1 MTEKENLRLVHQHK
15 IPEWIPQNFASLQLF
30 SPSCYPAT
38 GKPFVGGEDLFGVKW
53 IVEPSAPTGAIP
65 DPRFHIV
72 PEIEDLPR
80 WRDFIKLPDVESMD
94 WAGAAQRD
102 EAGFDRENKMLCT
115 NVLEGNFN
123 RLQSIVG
130 TCETLIA
137 MIEEPDAVLDFFEYH
152 TDLKIKLLDK
162 IVEHYRPDIIING
175 DDVCS
180 STGLFFSKAMHEKFI
195 KPYEKRFAEAVKSY
209 GLVLQHHVCGKCEE
223 IIPDIIEYGTD
234 VIETMQPGMN
244 DIVKMKELYGD
255 KVVFNGG
262 WDSYG
267 AHNNPDATED
277 ELRAEVR
284 RIVDADCYDGSF
296 IIYGGVMIPVTDNW
310 DRFNEMNAWVFDE
323 TKKYSGEY
331 LRKKFG

>member
-1 MTEKENLRLVHQHK
+1 M
-15 IPEWIPQNFASLQLF
+15 
-30 SPSCYPAT
+30 
-38 GKPFVGGEDLFGVKW
+38 GGEDLFGVKW

-255 KVVFNGG
+255 KLTFWGG
-262 WDSYG
+262 VSTQRCLPY
-267 AHNNPDATED
+267 ATTEGVK
-277 ELRAEVR
+277 EECHRIMETLRHGGGLIIAPTHALAFDVPAENILAMAEV
-284 RIVDADCYDGSF
+284 F
-296 IIYGGVMIPVTDNW
+296 QNQ
-310 DRFNEMNAWVFDE
+310 
-323 TKKYSGEY
+323 
-331 LRKKFG
+331 